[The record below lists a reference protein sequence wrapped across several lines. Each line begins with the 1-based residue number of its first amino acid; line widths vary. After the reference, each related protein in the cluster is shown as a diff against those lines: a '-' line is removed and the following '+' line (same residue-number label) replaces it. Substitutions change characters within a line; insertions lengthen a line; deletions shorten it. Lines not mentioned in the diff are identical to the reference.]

1 MARVTVEDCLTNVDS
16 RFTLVHLAVRRVLQL
31 RHGVPATLEN
41 VKGNKEVVLA
51 LREIAAGS
59 INSDNIRQI
68 EEPRPLPAERELPG
82 AEAARVDLQDILE
95 EVSSYGAAIEY
106 GSSDRFLEEEQPP
119 EGPQEEE

>member
-1 MARVTVEDCLTNVDS
+1 
-16 RFTLVHLAVRRVLQL
+16 
-31 RHGVPATLEN
+31 VPATLEN

-59 INSDNIRQI
+59 INSDNIRQV
-68 EEPRPLPAERELPG
+68 EEPRPLPAERELPE

-106 GSSDRFLEEEQPP
+106 GSSDRFLEEEQSP
-119 EGPQEEE
+119 ERPQEEE